1 MRGSRKFC
9 PTTLPMFLLLFLI
22 GGDNSNT
29 SELWLGSFEIFRG
42 SGPVLQRNP
51 ILCDLSGGGGRPTAP
66 SGSAD
71 KDLLYCNYMTI
82 PFAFLLPTMGVS

>member
-1 MRGSRKFC
+1 MSCG
-9 PTTLPMFLLLFLI
+9 LAVLLFS
-22 GGDNSNT
+22 GDQDQYCKET
-29 SELWLGSFEIFRG
+29 LYFVIC
-42 SGPVLQRNP
+42 Q
-51 ILCDLSGGGGRPTAP
+51 GGGSRPTAP